1 MSILLTTL
9 LTFLTVN
16 VFVLRWQLN
25 KVRNALGEL
34 MDVLAKK
41 FAHEMQVNQLQID
54 DLIEQ
59 TIRDIQREAD

>member
-1 MSILLTTL
+1 MRVFVTAL

-25 KVRNALGEL
+25 KVRNALSEL

>member
-25 KVRNALGEL
+25 KVRNALSEL